1 MSGEKVLVVAGPT
14 ASGKTALGIS
24 LALALNG
31 EIVSADSMQVY
42 RHMDIG
48 TAKATPEERASV
60 PHHML
65 DVADPSEDYSVSR
78 YVEEASR
85 CCEEI
90 LARGRV
96 PIIVGGTGL
105 YIDSLLAGRRFG
117 PRAEDPALRASLN
130 AKYDLLG
137 GEGLLEELRKVDPE
151 RAAALH
157 SADRKRIVRA
167 LEVWL
172 LTGETITAHD
182 EASRAVPPR
191 YVSLFLIPGFRDRAL
206 LYQRIDARV
215 DDMVSRGLFEE
226 VRSLLASGV
235 PADAT
240 AMQAIGYKETAAC
253 LRGFL
258 SPEEA
263 VSQMKQASRRY
274 AKRQLTWFAQR
285 SDAFRLYYDE
295 EPFSASLAEAAL
307 PIAKEFLK

>member
-1 MSGEKVLVVAGPT
+1 MSSRKVLVVAGPT

-24 LALALNG
+24 LALALGG

-48 TAKATPEERASV
+48 TAKATPEERAMV

-78 YVEEASR
+78 YVEEADQ

-90 LARGRV
+90 LSRGCV
-96 PIIVGGTGL
+96 PILVGGTGL
-105 YIDSLLAGRRFG
+105 YIDSLLAGRSFG

-130 AKYDLLG
+130 AKYDSLG
-137 GEGLLEELRKVDPE
+137 GEGLLDELRKVDPE
-151 RAAALH
+151 RAALLH

-172 LTGETITAHD
+172 LTGETITSHD
-182 EASRAVPPR
+182 KASRAVPPR
-191 YVSLFLIPGFRDRAL
+191 YNSLFFIPGFHDRAL

-215 DDMVSRGLFEE
+215 DDMVSRGLFDE
-226 VRSLLASGV
+226 VRSLLAFGV
-235 PADAT
+235 SADTT
-240 AMQAIGYKETAAC
+240 AMQAIGYKETAAF

-263 VSQMKQASRRY
+263 VSQMKLASRRY
-274 AKRQLTWFAQR
+274 AKRQLTWFARR
-285 SDAFRLYYDE
+285 SDAFRLFYDE
-295 EPFSASLAEAAL
+295 EPISTSLAETAL
-307 PIAKEFLK
+307 PIAKEFLQ